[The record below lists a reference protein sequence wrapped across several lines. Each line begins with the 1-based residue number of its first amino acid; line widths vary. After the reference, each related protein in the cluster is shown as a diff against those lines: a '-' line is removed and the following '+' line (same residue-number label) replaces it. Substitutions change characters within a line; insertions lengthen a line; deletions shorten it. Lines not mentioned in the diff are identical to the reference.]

1 MKAEEVPSG
10 KLFDSGQQLQVPL
23 WQRRYTWDTQDW
35 AELWKDLSHL
45 RAAPSSTHFIGSFV
59 LKALPWRGLPSE
71 AKRYWIVDGQQ
82 RASTLTVLV
91 IAIRDR
97 LARLSAND
105 EQRLTVHGDYTAQL
119 LRNENLKE
127 GHKDRLVPQ
136 SVDASRLAQLV
147 EGTPAELS
155 DSPIDRAYKYFA
167 DRMGELSAEELEE
180 LLSSLLVRV
189 MAVWV
194 VLEDN
199 DNAHRVFQTL
209 NAGGK
214 PLRQSDLVRNYFFLL
229 LNTSGD
235 AFYNSH
241 WRLLESDLT
250 PRELEEFFTAWT
262 ITQGHT
268 GGKASLFRY
277 FQKDLASAEESPDEV
292 LAYGMRLTAA
302 ARQFQW
308 LRKPEDCPV
317 AAARPLLVQLSLWG
331 TLPAEGLLLL
341 LLLKHSEGRLNEGAL
356 AEALALILSF
366 VGRRLLAGFEPQLHK
381 DIFVR
386 LAHRLREEPALQHE
400 DLTAYLRYLLSL
412 GTDVRTW
419 PGDDLIKARV
429 TANALYTKS
438 RSHWVLE
445 LLKRISESLTAAGHY
460 PPSALDDRS
469 IDHVM
474 PEELTEDWAEALVEW
489 GVQNP
494 AAFHQSRLQVLGNLT
509 LGAADSGA
517 GPMSW
522 PELKERLVATDL
534 ALNAELAILAKWT
547 SEEIDARS
555 LVLAEAACRA
565 FRAPLS
571 LAELFTSPFRD
582 VRTTGELDEDEDIDD
597 DV

>member
-23 WQRRYTWDTQDW
+23 WQRRYTWDTEDW
-35 AELWKDLSHL
+35 AELWKDLSHI
-45 RAAPSSTHFIGSFV
+45 RSAPSSTHFIGSFV

-97 LARLSAND
+97 LARLSTTD
-105 EQRLTVHGDYTAQL
+105 EERLAVHSDYTAQL

-136 SVDASRLAQLV
+136 SVDASRLTHLID
-147 EGTPAELS
+147 GTPAELS
-155 DSPIDRAYKYFA
+155 DSPIDRAYRYFA
-167 DRMGELSAEELEE
+167 DRISDLAAEELEE
-180 LLSSLLVRV
+180 LLSSLLVRI

-214 PLRQSDLVRNYFFLL
+214 RLRQSDLVRNYFFLL
-229 LNTSGD
+229 LNTTGD
-235 AFYNSH
+235 AFYNNH

-277 FQKDLASAEESPDEV
+277 FQKDLASAEESPEEV

-317 AAARPLLVQLSLWG
+317 LGARPLLIQLSRWG

-341 LLLKHSEGRLNEGAL
+341 LLLRHTEGRLDESALNESL
-356 AEALALILSF
+356 TLILSF
-366 VGRRLLAGFEPQLHK
+366 VGRRLLAGYEPQLHK

-386 LAHRLREEPALQHE
+386 LAHRIREKPDLQHE
-400 DLTAYLRYLLSL
+400 ELTAYLRYLLSL

-419 PGDDLIKARV
+419 PSDDLMKARV
-429 TANALYTKS
+429 TANAVYTRS
-438 RSHWVLE
+438 RAHWVFEVLT
-445 LLKRISESLTAAGHY
+445 RINEAMAAEGQGALPATAA
-460 PPSALDDRS
+460 S
-469 IDHVM
+469 IYHLM
-474 PEELTEDWAEALVEW
+474 PEELTEDWAEELTAW

-509 LGAADSGA
+509 VGTSDSSD
-517 GPMSW
+517 PLPW
-522 PELKERLVATDL
+522 PELKTQLSTTELPLNVGLLTVER
-534 ALNAELAILAKWT
+534 WT

-555 LVLAEAACRA
+555 LLLVEAACTA
-565 FRAPLS
+565 FAAPLTLS
-571 LAELFTSPFRD
+571 ELSTSAFRD
-582 VRTTGELDEDEDIDD
+582 VRTSGALNEDEDLDD